1 MPRESIFMK
10 IVLASQSPYRRAL
23 LERLKVSFSTCA
35 PDFKEDSLKDK
46 NLPVE
51 KLCRALALEKAKSV
65 QHMFKQE
72 VIIGSDQI
80 AVFNNEFL
88 NKPGSPKNAINQLK
102 KLSGSMHKLYTS
114 LCVLHNGN
122 IYEHVNITELHMRP
136 LSDQQILSYVQKDNP
151 IDCAGSYKLE
161 KAGIALFNAINTTD
175 SSAIVGL
182 PMIELTSILLKI
194 DPKFLD

>member
-88 NKPGSPKNAINQLK
+88 IPSRTNENYRQAWLPGRCKQK
-102 KLSGSMHKLYTS
+102 YGSAQS
-114 LCVLHNGN
+114 
-122 IYEHVNITELHMRP
+122 I
-136 LSDQQILSYVQKDNP
+136 
-151 IDCAGSYKLE
+151 AGSHRRKEHPTQYIYPESRVCEEIFSYAGARTRWLLSPTLTKQN
-161 KAGIALFNAINTTD
+161 KAID
-175 SSAIVGL
+175 
-182 PMIELTSILLKI
+182 LKI
-194 DPKFLD
+194 